1 MKSGS
6 RTFLTSFLVAL
17 LCWTG
22 LTPQAHADWTSDVD
36 EIDRLVRA
44 EDYAMAEKFSSSS
57 LDKGPGG
64 FLFSGTGALIIHHWR
79 GRIRLLLGD
88 TAGAIADGDAIIS
101 AKSSFVYPESG
112 YALRGIAKA
121 LQGDVKGSASEFE
134 AIDKIDKSGIGSE
147 LRKGGFFGERA
158 VARILNND
166 FEGADADLTE
176 AMRFDYGFLGGE
188 FMPVHKQAW
197 GEMRTA
203 LSRLK
208 AGDGAGA
215 QQGFVAAYTALIK
228 QKKIKDSEFLLAQ
241 LLVRKFAKQQTQ
253 EAAVHDDEI
262 LLQAQ
267 QQLNNGHRAEA
278 FRLYARAFAEAS
290 SPAMEG
296 KAIRGMSLIEPT
308 LNPRPGLP
316 EDARRFLVQSRSYVG
331 EKNYPK
337 GIELYDRALKIAP
350 WWAPAHFDK
359 AMLLEQMGKY
369 GQATASMQR
378 YLQLAPTGDHA
389 REAQDKIYEWEPRL
403 EQEKAAND
411 VSLRAHGMSATTS
424 NSDCFIATAAYGSA
438 LDPHVSELRRFRDSH
453 LLGNAGGRWFVAT
466 YYEYSPPVA
475 EFIRHRDSLRTLV
488 RALLTPLVM
497 SIVHPWQV
505 LIIFLATSSALIGRW
520 VTKRRV
526 RCHGCRRLVV
536 DARFEPSGPSTRK

>member
-1 MKSGS
+1 MKRGS
-6 RTFLTSFLVAL
+6 KSFLISLLAAL
-17 LCWTG
+17 LCWIG
-22 LTPQAHADWTSDVD
+22 LMPQAHADWTSDVD

-64 FLFSGTGALIIHHWR
+64 FLFSGTGTLIIHHWR

-88 TAGAIADGDAIIS
+88 SAGAIADGDAIIS
-101 AKSSFVYPESG
+101 ANSSFVYPDSG

-121 LQGDVKGSASEFE
+121 LQGDVKGSTSEFE
-134 AIDKIDKSGIGSE
+134 TISKIDKSGMGSE

-158 VARILNND
+158 VARILNNEL
-166 FEGADADLTE
+166 EGADADLTE
-176 AMRFDYGFLGGE
+176 AMRIDYGVLGGE
-188 FMPVHKQAW
+188 FMPVRKQAW
-197 GEMRTA
+197 GEMRAA

-208 AGDGAGA
+208 AGDSAGA
-215 QQGFVAAYTALIK
+215 QQGFVAAYTVLLK
-228 QKKIKDSEFLLAQ
+228 QKKIKDSEFLLTQ
-241 LLVRKFAKQQTQ
+241 LLVRKFAKQQSQ
-253 EAAVHDDEI
+253 EAAVRDDEI

-267 QQLNNGHRAEA
+267 QQLNNGNRAEA
-278 FRLYARAFAEAS
+278 FRLYARAFSEAS

-316 EDARRFLVQSRSYVG
+316 EEARRFLVQSRGYVND
-331 EKNYPK
+331 KNYPK
-337 GIELYDRALKIAP
+337 GIELYDRAIKIAP

-359 AMLLEQMGKY
+359 ALLLEQMGKY
-369 GQATASMQR
+369 AQATASMQR
-378 YLQLAPTGDHA
+378 YLLLAPTGDHA

-411 VSLRAHGMSATTS
+411 VSLRTHGMSATTS

-466 YYEYSPPVA
+466 YYENSPPVA
-475 EFIRHRDSLRTLV
+475 DFIRHRDSLRTLV
-488 RALLTPLVM
+488 RAMLTPLVM
-497 SIVHPWQV
+497 TIVHPWLV
-505 LIIFLATSSALIGRW
+505 LIIFFSTCAALLSGWRLRR
-520 VTKRRV
+520 RRV
-526 RCHGCRRLVV
+526 RCYG
-536 DARFEPSGPSTRK
+536 